1 MALFTGTNFHKT
13 FAIIIKFHLKLLC
26 NNVTMYVLYVSPIF
40 REYITFLR
48 RKIPMELIIP
58 EHYDPRLDI
67 RETQDAIKYIRDTF
81 QKEMGREMHLERISA
96 PLFVEKSSGLN
107 DNLNGVERPVNF
119 HIAAQGDREA
129 EIVQSLAKWK
139 RYALQ
144 KYGFKPGEGL
154 YTDMSA
160 IRQDETT
167 DNIHSIYVD
176 QWDWEKII
184 TRDER
189 NLETLKE
196 NVRIV
201 YKVLRKTEKY
211 MSIHYDYIEEILPH
225 DIFFVTTS
233 ELEEMFPDYSPKER
247 EYYIAKAKGAVC
259 IMQIGETLENGK
271 PHDGRAPD
279 YDDWSLNADIV
290 VYYPVLDIALEL
302 SSMGIRVDKKALL
315 DQLQKAGCPERA
327 ELPYHKAVIN
337 GELPLTIGGGIGQSR
352 ICMFFLRKAH
362 IGEVQCSLWSDEVME
377 IAKENGLQLL

>member
-1 MALFTGTNFHKT
+1 MGE
-13 FAIIIKFHLKLLC
+13 IIIPQGYKSALNLH
-26 NNVTMYVLYVSPIF
+26 
-40 REYITFLR
+40 
-48 RKIPMELIIP
+48 
-58 EHYDPRLDI
+58 D
-67 RETQDAIKYIRDTF
+67 TQVAIKTVKDYF
-81 QKEMGREMHLERISA
+81 QHELTHRLHLLRVTA
-96 PLFVEKSSGLN
+96 PLFVQPETGLN
-107 DNLNGVERPVNF
+107 DNLNGVEHPVSF
-119 HIAAQGDREA
+119 ELKDQGTKKTA

-139 RYALQ
+139 RYALH
-144 KYGFKPGEGL
+144 KYGFSEGEGI
-154 YTDMSA
+154 YTDMNA
-160 IRQDETT
+160 IRQDEVT
-167 DNIHSIYVD
+167 DNIHSVYVD

-184 TRDER
+184 TKEER

-196 NVRIV
+196 TVRTV

-211 MSIHYDYIEEILPH
+211 MSIHYDYIEEILSH

-233 ELEEMFPDYSPKER
+233 ELAEMFPDYSPKER

-279 YDDWSLNADIV
+279 YDDWALNADIV

-377 IAKENGLQLL
+377 TAKENGLQLL